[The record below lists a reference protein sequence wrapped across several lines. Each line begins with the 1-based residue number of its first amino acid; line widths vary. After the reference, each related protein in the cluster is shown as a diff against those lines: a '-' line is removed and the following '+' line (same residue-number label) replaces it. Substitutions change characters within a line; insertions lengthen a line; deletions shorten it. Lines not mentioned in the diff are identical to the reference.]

1 MNLVIF
7 GDSYAC
13 NTKELINNK
22 KVHPNAHDWYWP
34 TQLTKHYDKVKN
46 LGVSGSGADSISRS
60 AAKFLQ
66 TADASKWHC
75 VYIVSY
81 THRLHYDW
89 MTHSNQDILT
99 VTNAGPHNL
108 KLYPPGVANRARVM
122 HKHFETEQ
130 SQRLQNPVFKSLE
143 TERYVLQAQHVIKR
157 FASGVV
163 FSVEEDPTHTTPIH
177 AGLFWHS
184 RGEGLAKGK
193 NGWDDRPGHFRKPN
207 HAVMRD
213 IVLHHLG
220 HDVAEPKR
228 FHVLH
233 PECSVIQDRSSQD
246 SRLRSRDFSR

>member
-13 NTKELINNK
+13 NTKELK
-22 KVHPNAHDWYWP
+22 TSPDWCWP
-34 TQLTKHYDKVKN
+34 TQLTKHYAKVKN
-46 LGVSGSGADSISRS
+46 FGVSGSGADSISRS
-60 AAKFLQ
+60 AAQFLQ

-81 THRLHYDW
+81 IHRLHYDW
-89 MTHSNQDILT
+89 MTHSSQDIFT
-99 VTNAGPHNL
+99 VNVGPQNWELHPRSVVN
-108 KLYPPGVANRARVM
+108 KAKVM
-122 HKHFETEQ
+122 RKHFEIEQ
-130 SQRLQNPVFKSLE
+130 AQRLLNPVFKQLE

-157 FASGVV
+157 FARGVV
-163 FSVEEDPTHTTPIH
+163 FSVEADPTHTTPVH

-193 NGWDDRPGHFRKPN
+193 NGWDDRPGHFREPN

-213 IVLHHLG
+213 TVLHHLG
-220 HDVAEPKR
+220 HGVDEPKR

-233 PECSVIQDRSSQD
+233 PECSVIKDRSSQD

>member
-13 NTKELINNK
+13 NTKELKN
-22 KVHPNAHDWYWP
+22 PPDWCWP

-46 LGVSGSGADSISRS
+46 FGVSGSGADSISRS
-60 AAKFLQ
+60 AVQFLQ

-89 MTHSNQDILT
+89 MTHTNQDILT
-99 VTNAGPHNL
+99 VTNGGPQNL
-108 KLYPPGVANRARVM
+108 KLYPFTVANRVRVM
-122 HKHFETEQ
+122 RKHFETEQ
-130 SQRLQNPVFKSLE
+130 SQRLQNPVFKSME
-143 TERYVLQAQHVIKR
+143 TERYVLQAQYMIKR
-157 FASGVV
+157 FARGVV
-163 FSVEEDPTHTTPIH
+163 FSVEADPTHTTPIH

-193 NGWDDRPGHFRKPN
+193 DGWDDRPGHFREPN
-207 HAVMRD
+207 HTVMTNT
-213 IVLHHLG
+213 VLHHLG
-220 HDVAEPKR
+220 HDVKEPKR
-228 FHVLH
+228 FHTLY
-233 PECSVIQDRSSQD
+233 PECELLQDRSSQD